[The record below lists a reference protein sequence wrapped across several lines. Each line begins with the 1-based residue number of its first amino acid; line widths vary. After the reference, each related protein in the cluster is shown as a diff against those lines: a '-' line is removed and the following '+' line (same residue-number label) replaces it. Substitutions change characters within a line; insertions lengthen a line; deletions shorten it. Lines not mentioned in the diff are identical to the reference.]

1 MHAVGHI
8 GLLLQV
14 GFDALARLFGILAR
28 ALVDEHLLHDLIGG
42 VLVLDQVGREALLK
56 EGSHGLLDKAV
67 VDGLLGLV
75 FVGRL
80 GGEAVGHQ
88 HQTVL
93 DVLPLNAALVFVV
106 LALLLDVGIDG
117 ASQSAT
123 SRFLRRATVLEPGG
137 VVVVLLHLEGAREA
151 HACGDLYVVV
161 GQVLAVA
168 TAAVGLDKEGLGKV
182 VGTDLLEH
190 IVLDALGIAEVLFG
204 KLAIVALDT
213 QTEGHVGVD
222 HGLAAHGLAIPIVGN
237 ADGGKDLKI
246 GAPLD
251 GGTGAVLVC
260 GLDLECLLFGADD
273 LAFLK
278 VQRVLV
284 AVAPNR
290 DVHVL
295 GGVLGRARAQ
305 AVGAQREV
313 VVAAL
318 VVVVLAAGIEL
329 AKDELPVKA
338 LLGGVPVERAAAAVV
353 LYLNRTI
360 AKGGE
365 GDELAVALARLV
377 NGVGQDLEGGMRAT
391 VESVRA
397 KDDGGAQAYALLVL
411 ELADTVVTIVCGVFC
426 HARSLDAPLLR
437 CSHIDSQ
444 GSIAQ
449 ASDDSN

>member
-1 MHAVGHI
+1 M
-8 GLLLQV
+8 
-14 GFDALARLFGILAR
+14 
-28 ALVDEHLLHDLIGG
+28 
-42 VLVLDQVGREALLK
+42 
-56 EGSHGLLDKAV
+56 
-67 VDGLLGLV
+67 
-75 FVGRL
+75 
-80 GGEAVGHQ
+80 
-88 HQTVL
+88 
-93 DVLPLNAALVFVV
+93 
-106 LALLLDVGIDG
+106 
-117 ASQSAT
+117 
-123 SRFLRRATVLEPGG
+123 
-137 VVVVLLHLEGAREA
+137 VVLLHLEGAREA

-190 IVLDALGIAEVLFG
+190 IVLDALGIAEVLSG

-426 HARSLDAPLLR
+426 HTRSLGAPLLR
-437 CSHIDSQ
+437 LSHIDSQ
-444 GSIAQ
+444 VSIAQ
-449 ASDDSN
+449 PLGDSTQHEIHRTIVRINGYSV

>member
-1 MHAVGHI
+1 M
-8 GLLLQV
+8 
-14 GFDALARLFGILAR
+14 
-28 ALVDEHLLHDLIGG
+28 
-42 VLVLDQVGREALLK
+42 
-56 EGSHGLLDKAV
+56 
-67 VDGLLGLV
+67 
-75 FVGRL
+75 
-80 GGEAVGHQ
+80 
-88 HQTVL
+88 
-93 DVLPLNAALVFVV
+93 
-106 LALLLDVGIDG
+106 
-117 ASQSAT
+117 
-123 SRFLRRATVLEPGG
+123 
-137 VVVVLLHLEGAREA
+137 VVLLHREGAREA
-151 HACGDLYVVV
+151 HARGDLDVVI

-168 TAAVGLDKEGLGKV
+168 TATVGLDKEGLGKV

-190 IVLDALGIAEVLFG
+190 VVLDALGIAKILFG
-204 KLAIVALDT
+204 KLAIVALNA
-213 QTEGHVGVD
+213 QAEGHVGVD
-222 HGLAAHGLAIPIVGN
+222 HGLAAHGLAIPVVGD

-251 GGTGAVLVC
+251 GGAGTVLVA
-260 GLDLECLLFGADD
+260 GLNLERLLFGADD
-273 LAFLK
+273 LALLK
-278 VQRVLV
+278 VQGVLV

-295 GGVLGRARAQ
+295 GCVLGRARAQ
-305 AVGAQREV
+305 AVGAEREV

-318 VVVVLAAGIEL
+318 VVVVFATCVEL

-353 LYLNRTI
+353 LYLNGAI
-360 AKGGE
+360 AKGGK

-426 HARSLDAPLLR
+426 HTRSLGAPLLR
-437 CSHIDSQ
+437 LSHIDSQ

-449 ASDDSN
+449 PIGDSNQHEIHRTTVRT